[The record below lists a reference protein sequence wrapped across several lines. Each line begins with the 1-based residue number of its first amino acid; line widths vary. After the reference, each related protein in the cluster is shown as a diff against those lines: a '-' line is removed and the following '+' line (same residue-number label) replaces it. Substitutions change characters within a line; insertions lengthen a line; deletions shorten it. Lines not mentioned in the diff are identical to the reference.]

1 MDLIR
6 NLIYNYNHDSR
17 RRRKLSMALIICPEC
32 GKEISDKLQSCIH
45 CGCPLDKSSGT
56 EKQAHSDMYKIK
68 LIDCNGS
75 MVKALTTIKKYCACD
90 LLTAKEKISDLPAV
104 VCEKHNLY
112 LITAFAQELLDGGII
127 FEVYQNDKII
137 DMELEAYDKKSDHT
151 HIINN
156 DHSDGRA
163 IFKKCP
169 KCGRFYNGGEY
180 YCNCCHVKL
189 EIIEE
194 NKKSSVQ
201 YKDETHIPKCPTCG
215 STDIKKIS
223 GISKATS
230 VALWGILSQKVK
242 KQWHC
247 NNCSSEW

>member
-1 MDLIR
+1 M
-6 NLIYNYNHDSR
+6 
-17 RRRKLSMALIICPEC
+17 RKAVFFDRDGVLNV
-32 GKEISDKLQSCIH
+32 
-45 CGCPLDKSSGT
+45 DKSYLGF
-56 EKQAHSDMYKIK
+56 IK
-68 LIDCNGS
+68 DFEWMDGA
-75 MVKALTTIKKYCACD
+75 KEALAY
-90 LLTAKEKISDLPAV
+90 LTAEGYAIIV
-104 VCEKHNLY
+104 VTNQSGVARGYYTEDDVKTLHDWMCREAAATGGT
-112 LITAFAQELLDGGII
+112 ITA
-127 FEVYQNDKII
+127 VYYCPY
-137 DMELEAYDKKSDHT
+137 LEGAPIKAYDKKSDHT

-242 KQWHC
+242 NQWHC

>member
-1 MDLIR
+1 
-6 NLIYNYNHDSR
+6 
-17 RRRKLSMALIICPEC
+17 MALIICPEC

-215 STDIKKIS
+215 STDIKKNIRN
-223 GISKATS
+223 I
-230 VALWGILSQKVK
+230 
-242 KQWHC
+242 
-247 NNCSSEW
+247 